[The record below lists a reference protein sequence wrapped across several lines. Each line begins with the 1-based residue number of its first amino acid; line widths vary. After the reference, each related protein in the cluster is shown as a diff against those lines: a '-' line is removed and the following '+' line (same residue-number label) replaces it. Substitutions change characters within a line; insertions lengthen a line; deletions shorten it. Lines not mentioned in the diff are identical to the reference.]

1 MTEFRAYRLFQGS
14 GETPE
19 GRFVTMR
26 TDELPAGEV
35 LVCSEYA
42 SVNFKDALAA
52 HGINKIIRQYPRIGG
67 IDFSG
72 TVAQSADARFRE
84 GDRVIVHGFGVGV
97 DHDGGFAQ
105 YARVPA
111 DWVLPLPEG
120 FGTREATTVGVAG
133 YTAALCIHLMELN
146 GLTPEAGAVLV
157 DGATGGVGS
166 LAIDMLS
173 GRGYRVTAVTGKATE
188 RDYLRQLGASEV
200 LLRSELE
207 MGKRPLEKALWAGA
221 IDSAGGEMLSW
232 LTRTMQ
238 PYGVIAA
245 VGNAAGMEL
254 NTNVLPFILRGVR
267 LLGILA
273 NSPMP
278 LRRVIWGKI
287 AGELRPR
294 HVEAIAHEIGLEGL
308 PDTFSRL
315 LRGGARGRTVVKLRD

>member
-14 GETPE
+14 GDAPQ

-35 LVCSEYA
+35 LVRSEYA
-42 SVNFKDALAA
+42 GVNFKDALAA

-67 IDFSG
+67 IEFSG
-72 TVAQSADARFRE
+72 VVAQSADARLRV
-84 GDRVIVHGFGVGV
+84 GARVIVHGFGAGV

-120 FGTREATTVGVAG
+120 IGPREASTIGVAG

-146 GLTPEAGAVLV
+146 GLTPEAGPVLV

-173 GRGYRVTAVTGKATE
+173 GRGYRVTAVTGKEAE
-188 RDYLRQLGASEV
+188 RDYLLRLGAGEV
-200 LLRSELE
+200 LLRDGLE

-221 IDSAGGEMLSW
+221 IDSAGGEMLAW

-238 PYGVIAA
+238 PNGVIAA

-254 NTNVLPFILRGVR
+254 NTSVLPFILRGIR
-267 LLGILA
+267 LLGIVA

-278 LRRVIWGKI
+278 LRRTIWGKL

-294 HVEAIAHEIGLEGL
+294 HLEAIADEIRLDGL
-308 PDTFSRL
+308 PAAFARL
-315 LRGGARGRTVVKLRD
+315 LRGGARGRTIVKLQD